1 MSFRESTTNFDEIIR
16 RIQNF
21 SQPDQFAYMN
31 KLISNQMDYTQRTD
45 CVAIAIAII
54 YPEFAS
60 QIYRAFI
67 KEDQTGLTHDEVLA
81 VMHDFG
87 YGTLCDFSGLVNR
100 KGIMYDGNIP
110 PSPTGTTSSQSFFD
124 GSPVGDGVF
133 SQCSQD
139 SIGSCVFGSISS
151 QGSLSGGSG
160 LAPLQPLQPETQRYI
175 QEDDGT
181 IRGLYNEFTKYT
193 TANTTR
199 MFVLNLMNAIPRAGQ
214 AHRHIGHAT
223 IGIIRTDEVNRCK
236 DICFFDPQSNSREMT
251 DQRGLPSRLYCSINY
266 STLAFEEFL
275 KTLFHRMTLSSFQV
289 LIGPHES
296 NKYPFN
302 IAQIDTAHTTP
313 ERSTPSH
320 QQGLTRAKSMSGK
333 GKGGREVSSRNIRL
347 TPYTRGGGLYF
358 YQKKKTKKKKLKSSK
373 RRTTRR
379 TRSASSPP
387 H

>member
-1 MSFRESTTNFDEIIR
+1 MSFRESTTEFDEIIR

-31 KLISNQMDYTQRTD
+31 KLIDNKMDYTQRTD

-54 YPEFAS
+54 YPEFAT

-67 KEDQTGLTHDEVLA
+67 KEEQTGLTHDEVLA
-81 VMHDFG
+81 VMPGFG

-100 KGIMYDGNIP
+100 KGIIYDGNIP
-110 PSPTGTTSSQSFFD
+110 HSPIGSTSSQSFFD

-139 SIGSCVFGSISS
+139 SIGSCVFSTISS

-160 LAPLQPLQPETQRYI
+160 LPPLQPLQPESHRDV
-175 QEDDGT
+175 QEDEGT

-199 MFVLNLMNAIPRAGQ
+199 MFILNLMNAIPRAGQ
-214 AHRHIGHAT
+214 THIHIGHAT
-223 IGIIRTDEVNRCK
+223 IGIIRTDELNRCK

-251 DQRGLPSRLYCSINY
+251 DQRGLPSRFYCSMNY
-266 STLAFEEFL
+266 STLAFEELL

-296 NKYPFN
+296 NKFPFN
-302 IAQIDTAHTTP
+302 IAQIDTAHTAP
-313 ERSTPSH
+313 ERTIP
-320 QQGLTRAKSMSGK
+320 QQVLTRAKSMSGK
-333 GKGGREVSSRNIRL
+333 GKGGREGSSRTIRSK
-347 TPYTRGGGLYF
+347 PYNRGGGLSF
-358 YQKKKTKKKKLKSSK
+358 YQKKKTKKIKKKLSK
-373 RRTTRR
+373 RRPTRR
-379 TRSASSPP
+379 TRRTSSTP